1 MFFLKDNIN
10 TQQNLKV
17 LKCVRRKHK
26 QRLCYHMEIIMNS
39 NALITMGASQKVDI
53 E

>member
-1 MFFLKDNIN
+1 MCKEESISNYYV
-10 TQQNLKV
+10 TTWK
-17 LKCVRRKHK
+17 
-26 QRLCYHMEIIMNS
+26 MIMNS